1 MLRRRHSK
9 KSKGWLVK
17 RYWTATGR
25 KYVFSVIKKIK
36 GAPRLYQV
44 VKTQSIGIK
53 RHVKIKAQANPYLKK
68 YAGYFWRRRNIKGA
82 TWALTW
88 G

>member
-1 MLRRRHSK
+1 M
-9 KSKGWLVK
+9 
-17 RYWTATGR
+17 
-25 KYVFSVIKKIK
+25 FSVIKIIK
-36 GAPRLYQV
+36 GASRSYQV
-44 VKTQSIGIK
+44 IRTKSIGIK

-68 YAGYFWRRRNIKGA
+68 YAGYFWRRRSVKGA